1 MEIRRANA
9 LDISALIHLIMKMH
23 SEAEVKIPTL
33 DVGKVTDSVVNAMK
47 VGVVV
52 VAINEDKKLIGSIG
66 GFAAE
71 DWFSKEKL
79 LGDLW
84 FFVLKEFR
92 KTKAGMSLIKEF
104 IKVGK
109 EAKLNI
115 RLGHIYFG
123 DIERKDNFYEKLGFV
138 KAGCAY
144 VEK

>member
-23 SEAEVKIPTL
+23 SEAEVKIPSL
-33 DVGKVTDSVVNAMK
+33 DVSKVTDSVIHAMK

-52 VAINEDKKLIGSIG
+52 VAINDEKKLIGSIG
-66 GFAAE
+66 GYAAE
-71 DWFSKEKL
+71 DWFSKDKV

-84 FFVLKEFR
+84 FFVLEEYR
-92 KTKAGMSLIKEF
+92 KTKAGISLIKEF
-104 IKVGK
+104 INVGK

-115 RLGHIYFG
+115 KLGHIYFG
-123 DIERKDNFYEKLGFV
+123 DMERKDNFYEKLGFV
-138 KAGCAY
+138 KAGCTY